1 MRASVQTVIVALRW
15 MLIGAVASW
24 LAPACPAQEPA
35 PVYPALQNP
44 GFETPSITDGAA
56 AGSRPGMWY
65 YFASEEEFTSGITD
79 AKKKS
84 GLQGLRFKAQK
95 TPNTYHGFAQKIRVT
110 PGRHYAFSVYV
121 MLDPSDLIAGGGYG
135 QISLEWKKADGSE
148 ISRVH
153 GPAWAS
159 DLGTGRWEK
168 FLVEG
173 DAPADAASVAVVIM
187 FYAQSAAGS
196 GSFFVD
202 DAELVS
208 RSAAGAESPPE
219 TPRP

>member
-1 MRASVQTVIVALRW
+1 MRALLANVIMTVRRTVIGAL
-15 MLIGAVASW
+15 AASI
-24 LAPACPAQEPA
+24 APACLAQEAP
-35 PVYPALQNP
+35 PVYPTLQNP

-56 AGSRPGMWY
+56 AGNRPGMWY

-135 QISLEWKKADGSE
+135 QISLEWKNADGTE
-148 ISRVH
+148 VSRVH

-173 DAPADAASVAVVIM
+173 DAPAGAASVAVVVA

-202 DAELVS
+202 DAALVS
-208 RSAAGAESPPE
+208 RSAAAAESAPE